1 MHNPDLVLA
10 LLEGPRV
17 NDRRVTVDVVLF
29 HVLDWLSCVYWLCSL
44 PCASNT
50 AGGASTHHHRVKL
63 HFRGKRQ
70 YLKWCLKIQ
79 TKHNFFFFF
88 WVFFSSCRTEALLDA
103 MSQTLKSLEDRYLKM
118 KMMILEGVPL
128 DNLKPLSVDTKR
140 LTAATCYRPSL
151 VCRSHVPREETQ
163 NKHLL
168 LVSQFDQHF
177 VSFSDLWG
185 FFRWRQAWV
194 LFQVSVIHSW
204 D

>member
-1 MHNPDLVLA
+1 MWCCSTCSIGWAASTGSAVCHVPA
-10 LLEGPRV
+10 TLLEVLLHITTGWNFTSGV
-17 NDRRVTVDVVLF
+17 KDSIWSDVL
-29 HVLDWLSCVYWLCSL
+29 
-44 PCASNT
+44 
-50 AGGASTHHHRVKL
+50 R
-63 HFRGKRQ
+63 FRPNII
-70 YLKWCLKIQ
+70 Y
-79 TKHNFFFFF
+79 FFFF